1 MIPVATAIAARL
13 LLCGA
18 RTALV
23 SGLLALGFE
32 GMHLLLGPDPL
43 LHLDWLGLTG
53 QA

>member
-1 MIPVATAIAARL
+1 MITVAAAVAARL

-43 LHLDWLGLTG
+43 HLDWLGLAG

>member
-23 SGLLALGFE
+23 SGLLALGCE
-32 GMHLLLGPDPL
+32 GVHLLLGPDPV
-43 LHLDWLGLTG
+43 HLDWLGLAG

>member
-1 MIPVATAIAARL
+1 MIPVAAAVAARL

-32 GMHLLLGPDPL
+32 GMHLLLGPVP
-43 LHLDWLGLTG
+43 LHLDWLGLAG

>member
-1 MIPVATAIAARL
+1 MIPVATAIAAHL
-13 LLCGA
+13 MLCGA

-43 LHLDWLGLTG
+43 HLDWLGLAG